1 MRQVLVEVGVERR
14 EIAER
19 RLVQRLENLEL
30 ELVVGVDAGEC
41 TRERFD
47 ERHGRKRIRLRFE
60 ARPIEQIGNAAIEC
74 NELVVCG
81 VLDHANDVA
90 GDHRL
95 VHPLMV
101 DQRQLADVELG
112 KIGLR
117 GLGIKTLFDTSA
129 QALVEFD
136 EQVRALARQ
145 RCARITIELAFLG

>member
-19 RLVQRLENLEL
+19 RLVERLENLEL
-30 ELVVGVDAGEC
+30 ELVVGVDPGE
-41 TRERFD
+41 RGGERFD
-47 ERHGRKRIRLRFE
+47 ERHGRKRIRFRFE
-60 ARPIEQIGNAAIEC
+60 AGPVEQIGNAAIEC
-74 NELVVCG
+74 NELVVGG

-95 VHPLMV
+95 VHRLMV

-117 GLGIKTLFDTSA
+117 ALGMKTLFDTSA

-136 EQVRALARQ
+136 EQIRALTCKHGARF
-145 RCARITIELAFLG
+145 AVELAFLG